1 MTGLVLRKALQ
12 MNVTSPYDYPKLDR
26 TTNEDGTRF
35 YIDPV
40 EGLPLPSVTTVLS
53 GTADKTA
60 IKLWE
65 ERVGKAKAEQVRKEA
80 TALGSLMH
88 LHIENHVMGIDR
100 PGGNNLIRLQA
111 ARMADQIINKGLPR
125 VDEVWGQEVAMY
137 FPGLYA
143 GTTDLVGVHDGI
155 PSIMDHKTAKKMRS
169 RDMIFDYFDQMVAYS
184 LAHNEVYGTEIKR
197 GVIFMVARDLEYKE
211 FILEGQEYEKHK
223 VSFLTRLE
231 KYLESQA

>member
-1 MTGLVLRKALQ
+1 
-12 MNVTSPYDYPKLDR
+12 MNLASHYSYPKLDR
-26 TTNEDGTRF
+26 TTNDDGTRF

-40 EGLPLPSVTTVLS
+40 TGNPLPSVTTVLS
-53 GTADKTA
+53 GTSDKSA

-65 ERVGKAKAEQVRKEA
+65 ERVGKEKADRVRKEA
-80 TALGSLMH
+80 TDLGSLMH
-88 LHIENHVMGIDR
+88 LHVENHVMGVPR

-111 ARMADQIINKGLPR
+111 ARMADQIIEKGLPR
-125 VDEVWGQEVAMY
+125 VNEVWGQEVAMY

-155 PSIMDHKTAKKMRS
+155 PSIMDHKTAKKMRT

-184 LAHNEVYGTEIKR
+184 LAHNEVYGTKIER
-197 GVIFMVARDLEYKE
+197 GVIFMVARDLSYKE
-211 FILEGQEYEKHK
+211 FILEGAEYEKHK

-231 KYLESQA
+231 TYIEKSL